1 MEEMW
6 KDIEGYE
13 GFYQVSN
20 LGNVRSLD
28 RYVKNRMS
36 NKNIKRGK
44 ILKSCINKHG
54 YLAVHLIKE
63 TKGQTKTVHRLVANA
78 FIPNPENKPEVNHID
93 GNKQNN
99 ILENLEW
106 VTSSENTLHAIKT
119 GLIKKLNGRNHY
131 KTPVNQYS
139 LDNKFI
145 KQWDSIKQ
153 INEEWNLKS
162 IHVSACCRGKIKTSL
177 GYKWKYVE

>member
-78 FIPNPENKPEVNHID
+78 FIQNPENKPEV
-93 GNKQNN
+93 
-99 ILENLEW
+99 
-106 VTSSENTLHAIKT
+106 
-119 GLIKKLNGRNHY
+119 
-131 KTPVNQYS
+131 
-139 LDNKFI
+139 
-145 KQWDSIKQ
+145 
-153 INEEWNLKS
+153 KS
-162 IHVSACCRGKIKTSL
+162 G
-177 GYKWKYVE
+177 